1 MYMKP
6 AFNVNFKC
14 RPNIS
19 CEWCVKIFKIFIC
32 RFCLVIFKNADKS
45 NSVNTISKPQN
56 LFLTSPVKINTDKLD
71 WISIICGE
79 YS

>member
-1 MYMKP
+1 MSNS
-6 AFNVNFKC
+6 NVGQIAHVNDVWKYFQ
-14 RPNIS
+14 
-19 CEWCVKIFKIFIC
+19 IFIC

-56 LFLTSPVKINTDKLD
+56 LFLTSPVKINADKLD
-71 WISIICGE
+71 RISIICGE